1 MTLKRKVR
9 TLAVA
14 LSRTTSK
21 SDSRLETLYSYYG
34 SSDWVILSGTN
45 WCDCGALKL
54 HADELPPALQ
64 DNCVWLQNDQYT
76 AASINHKRPS
86 TLSELVGY
94 CPFWWPPPRT
104 GSGAVNW
111 CAVIHTS
118 IPALST
124 LSSFTYVAREAC
136 ISRGRCCTWV
146 NLFFKKINFYAK
158 RSQDPLDR
166 FLPVSTIWYLIV
178 DCRFAPPPLFRWLN
192 WRCNG
197 NQF

>member
-21 SDSRLETLYSYYG
+21 SDSRLETLCNNYYG
-34 SSDWVILSGTN
+34 SSDWVGLSGTN

-94 CPFWWPPPRT
+94 CPFWWPPPPYGLR
-104 GSGAVNW
+104 GCELMRRDSYVDS
-111 CAVIHTS
+111 CAKHIVLVYLRSPRGMH
-118 IPALST
+118 IPRAMLHLS
-124 LSSFTYVAREAC
+124 
-136 ISRGRCCTWV
+136 
-146 NLFFKKINFYAK
+146 
-158 RSQDPLDR
+158 
-166 FLPVSTIWYLIV
+166 
-178 DCRFAPPPLFRWLN
+178 
-192 WRCNG
+192 
-197 NQF
+197 